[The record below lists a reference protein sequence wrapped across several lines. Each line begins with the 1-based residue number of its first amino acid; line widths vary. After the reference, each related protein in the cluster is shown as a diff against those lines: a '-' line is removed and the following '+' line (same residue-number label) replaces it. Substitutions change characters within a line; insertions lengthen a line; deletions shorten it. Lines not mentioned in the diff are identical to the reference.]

1 MKWLFIWLTA
11 YGGKTRSEKPNKLHT
26 HAGLSSSTDLIS
38 DSMVRL
44 DDNGIE
50 ENGIF
55 NRNTNWGYDESELV
69 VAERN

>member
-1 MKWLFIWLTA
+1 MTA
-11 YGGKTRSEKPNKLHT
+11 NGDKTRSEKPNKLHT
-26 HAGLSSSTDLIS
+26 HAELSSNTDLIS
-38 DSMVRL
+38 DSKVQL
-44 DDNGIE
+44 DYNGIE